1 MKQVLLYVPVVHA
14 GHEVL
19 FDKHSDAAQILL
31 LDETFAEEYPAI
43 RKDIR
48 ALPARTIARI
58 LTGGLGL
65 PRVTTVDS
73 SELRAAVVADT
84 LVVPDEEL
92 MRDVV
97 ARYGLDRGRSV
108 VYERVFLRWDRSWSL
123 PGRPADYDGVVSA
136 DEAART
142 VMARAVDEASLSSDW
157 WRQVGAAVIRDGEV
171 LDVEHN
177 RHRPT
182 DYTPYID
189 GDPRNDF
196 RRGVR
201 IDLSTAIH
209 AEALLVARAARAGVA
224 LAGCDIYVSTFPC
237 PGCARLVAEAGF
249 RRCFFAGPYAMLD
262 GDAILRS
269 AGVELIW
276 VDTGATGPSAPDA
289 S

>member
-1 MKQVLLYVPVVHA
+1 MKQVLLYAPVVHA

-19 FDKHSDAAQILL
+19 FDKHSDAAEILL
-31 LDETFAEEYPAI
+31 LDESFAEDYPAV

-48 ALPARTIARI
+48 ALPARTIVRI
-58 LTGGLGL
+58 LADGLGL
-65 PRVTTVDS
+65 PRVTAVDS
-73 SELRAAVVADT
+73 SGLPDAVVADT

-92 MRDVV
+92 MRDIV

-108 VYERVFLRWDRSWSL
+108 VYERTFLRWDRSWSL
-123 PGRPADYDGVVSA
+123 PQRPADYDGVVSA
-136 DEAART
+136 DELTRTFMSRAADAAA
-142 VMARAVDEASLSSDW
+142 MSSDW
-157 WRQVGAAVIRDGEV
+157 WRQVGAAVIRDGAV

-177 RHRPT
+177 QHRPT

-196 RRGVR
+196 RRGIR

-209 AEALLVARAARAGVA
+209 AEALLVARAARTGVP

-276 VDTGATGPSAPDA
+276 VDTSSTGPVA

>member
-1 MKQVLLYVPVVHA
+1 MKQVLLYAPVVHA

-19 FDKHSDAAQILL
+19 FDKHSDAAEILL
-31 LDETFAEEYPAI
+31 LDESFAEQYPAI

-58 LTGGLGL
+58 LTDGLGL
-65 PRVTTVDS
+65 PAVRVVDS
-73 SELRAAVVADT
+73 SGLSAAVVADT

-97 ARYGLDRGRSV
+97 TRYGLAGGRSI
-108 VYERVFLRWDRSWSL
+108 VYERTFLRWDRSWSL
-123 PGRPADYDGVVSA
+123 PQRPADYDGVVSA
-136 DEAART
+136 DELTRT
-142 VMARAVDEASLSSDW
+142 FMARAADDAALSSDW
-157 WRQVGAAVIRDGEV
+157 WRQVGAAVIRDGVV

-196 RRGVR
+196 RRGIR

-209 AEALLVARAARAGVA
+209 AEALLVARAARTGVA

-249 RRCFFAGPYAMLD
+249 RRCYFAGPYAMLD

-276 VDTGATGPSAPDA
+276 VDTSPTGPDA